1 MRFLCSLQFW
11 PQQLT
16 RSPGLGY
23 RLEPPMRGRAL
34 FHPVILALAV
44 LAILSHTCVLPL
56 YAEAHQEL
64 VAPHAPPTETHG
76 DEGSCEAASP
86 GPSYSVP
93 APVPAPAAVAAL
105 APPVVMSP
113 ALIIRPVLSRSSPL
127 FLLHLTLRI

>member
-64 VAPHAPPTETHG
+64 VAPHAPQHLE
-76 DEGSCEAASP
+76 DLM
-86 GPSYSVP
+86 
-93 APVPAPAAVAAL
+93 AV
-105 APPVVMSP
+105 
-113 ALIIRPVLSRSSPL
+113 
-127 FLLHLTLRI
+127 HLGHLQIEQDQAGRIL